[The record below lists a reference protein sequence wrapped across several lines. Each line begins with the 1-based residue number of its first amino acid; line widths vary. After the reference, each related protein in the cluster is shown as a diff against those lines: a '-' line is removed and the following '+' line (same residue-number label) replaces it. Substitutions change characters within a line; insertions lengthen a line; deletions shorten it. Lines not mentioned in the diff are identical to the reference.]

1 MNRRNFLKIQA
12 GPLSDWQLP
21 AVYYLHVSRELLQ
34 ERKLCPLP
42 VI

>member
-1 MNRRNFLKIQA
+1 MNRRNFLKNT